1 MINRYFLVI
10 SLLIVFAAPVTAPV
24 LSRADEF
31 EAKREANEYFK
42 SGEDEYRKGD
52 YEAAIKM
59 FEKCLS
65 KDSANAD
72 AQYNIGICRLDMG
85 EDDAALEAFR
95 ATLEIDEGYSDA
107 YYNIGRL
114 FHIRNDYDTAIR
126 QYEKALVND
135 PYAPDVLYNLALAKS
150 GAGDVAGAIETWE
163 RYLILAEGDPAE
175 TEWYERAKEYLAALK
190 EVESTSGGSGE

>member
-1 MINRYFLVI
+1 LANRYFIVLVF
-10 SLLIVFAAPVTAPV
+10 LIALAVPITTPV

-31 EAKREANEYFK
+31 ETKREANEYFK
-42 SGEDEYRKGD
+42 EGEEEYRKGD

-65 KDSANAD
+65 KDPANID

-95 ATLEIDEGYSDA
+95 AALEIEEGYSDA

-114 FHIRNDYDTAIR
+114 FHVRHDYDTAIR

-150 GAGDVAGAIETWE
+150 GAGDAAGAIETWE
-163 RYLILAEGDPAE
+163 RYLVLAEGDPAE
-175 TEWYERAKEYLAALK
+175 TEWFERAKEYLAALK
-190 EVESTSGGSGE
+190 EVENTPGSSGE